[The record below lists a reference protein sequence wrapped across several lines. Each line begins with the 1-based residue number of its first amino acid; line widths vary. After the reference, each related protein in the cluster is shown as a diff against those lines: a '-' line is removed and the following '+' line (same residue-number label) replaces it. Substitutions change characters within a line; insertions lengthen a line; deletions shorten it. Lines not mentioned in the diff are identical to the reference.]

1 MGWLKLDIRSQ
12 AGGQPSWARAK
23 LGLKINAITPLWRFP
38 TKASMAPYRATAAA
52 AASPRTSVSNDAA
65 NSQRSIDPE
74 VLPGV
79 AVDENLLMRLVR
91 RAGRIVARPALECF
105 EMLLDGGTPH
115 QARLTVLAALTYL
128 LLPVDLIPDFLPAIG
143 FGDDMV
149 ALTALLSLCGRHLT
163 PEIRRRAQSRLD
175 RWFPTS

>member
-1 MGWLKLDIRSQ
+1 MAS
-12 AGGQPSWARAK
+12 A
-23 LGLKINAITPLWRFP
+23 TPFP
-38 TKASMAPYRATAAA
+38 KTT
-52 AASPRTSVSNDAA
+52 ASPDAA
-65 NSQRSIDPE
+65 HTQPIIDPE

-79 AVDENLLMRLVR
+79 AVDQNLLMRLVR
-91 RAGRIVARPALECF
+91 LAGRTVARPALECF

-149 ALTALLSLCGRHLT
+149 ALTALLGLCGRHLT

-175 RWFPTS
+175 RWFPIS